1 MKAKIG
7 FQLNVQI
14 ETAIVSWRVTGE
26 IEAPVVDASIDLINL
41 RLACNPELMS
51 IREEEA
57 SFYSIQWLEFSLH
70 RS

>member
-41 RLACNPELMS
+41 RL
-51 IREEEA
+51 
-57 SFYSIQWLEFSLH
+57 SLQ
-70 RS
+70 S